1 MSRVSCRPRPKALLI
16 FFTMFQLLLDAELFD
31 EVNELLGDGS
41 VIPVVYLVGSVQ
53 ILDGFPLVDDRFESC
68 CLQLIQL
75 FHCVTREF
83 GSRFHSREQDDAVSG
98 GRIGFPAWLKSL
110 MDGWQGMI
118 DTSAAWSAVCTVP
131 ASDGGV
137 SMMTHPL

>member
-31 EVNELLGDGS
+31 EVNELLGIRKR
-41 VIPVVYLVGSVQ
+41 IPVVYLVGSYRFLMTSSWMTVSNRVASESSNC
-53 ILDGFPLVDDRFESC
+53 FTASRASLV
-68 CLQLIQL
+68 
-75 FHCVTREF
+75 
-83 GSRFHSREQDDAVSG
+83 RFHSREQDDAVSG

-118 DTSAAWSAVCTVP
+118 DTSATGVPSAPFPHRMEACR
-131 ASDGGV
+131 
-137 SMMTHPL
+137 